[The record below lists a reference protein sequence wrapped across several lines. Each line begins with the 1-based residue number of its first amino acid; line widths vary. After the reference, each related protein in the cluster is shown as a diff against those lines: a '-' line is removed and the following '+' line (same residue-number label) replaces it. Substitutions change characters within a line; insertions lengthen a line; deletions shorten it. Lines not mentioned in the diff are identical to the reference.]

1 MINNKLLEKM
11 SLPDDIRNFQV
22 IMIDGNFTV
31 ITLCDK
37 ARLISFVMARDRYV
51 NVTSV
56 RNLVF

>member
-1 MINNKLLEKM
+1 M